1 MSTGPTG
8 TGAAV
13 AVDDPASFIHDR
25 GGLHDVTV
33 LTVAYHLEEHRIEIE
48 VEDLNWGV
56 ESDKGHKPRPCTLV
70 FAGVSAVSIAAGQDK
85 FHTSVAVSEL
95 AWLSHAAAITKG
107 DVTRVDMIFKTSEH
121 WFIECQSLAIL
132 DRPPP

>member
-1 MSTGPTG
+1 MSTAPIDV
-8 TGAAV
+8 GAAV
-13 AVDDPASFIHDR
+13 MVDDPASFVR
-25 GGLHDVTV
+25 GRGSLHDVTV
-33 LTVAYHLEEHRIEIE
+33 LSVGYHLEERRIEIE

-56 ESDKGHKPRPCTLV
+56 EGDEGYKPRPCILV

-132 DRPPP
+132 DRPTP